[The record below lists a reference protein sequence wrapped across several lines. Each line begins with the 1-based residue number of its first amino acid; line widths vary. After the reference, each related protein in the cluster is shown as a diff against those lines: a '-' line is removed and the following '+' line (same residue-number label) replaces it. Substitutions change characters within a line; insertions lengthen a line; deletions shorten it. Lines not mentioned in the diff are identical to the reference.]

1 MYMSRF
7 TKILTILCVAMLQS
21 IAGAAGI
28 LTFGESEIH
37 ADGSGWVDVM
47 WESDETLVGLQ
58 FDLTNITLSS
68 LEGGL
73 TEKLGWG
80 LDHNSFRIIGYA
92 LGPSTYILPQ
102 ENAAVLFRI
111 HFEHVEADVAFEEV
125 LFVNDSVKQ
134 IKVDSSDVFVIGGSC
149 EADINGDAEVNVSD
163 LLSVVGEW
171 GQSNVPSDINQDGVV
186 NVTDLLLVVDAW
198 GPC

>member
-1 MYMSRF
+1 MSLFSKYF
-7 TKILTILCVAMLQS
+7 TLFCIFALQS
-21 IAGAAGI
+21 VANATGI

>member
-1 MYMSRF
+1 MSTF
-7 TKILTILCVAMLQS
+7 TKLFIFVCIAALHSVAS
-21 IAGAAGI
+21 ATGI
-28 LTFGESEIH
+28 VSFGESEVN

-73 TEKLGWG
+73 TEKFGWG
-80 LDHNSFRIIGYA
+80 LSHNTFRVIGYA
-92 LGPSTYILPQ
+92 LGPSTYIPPQ
-102 ENAAVLFRI
+102 ADESLLFRMN
-111 HFEHVEADVAFEEV
+111 FANVAGDVAFEEV

-134 IKVDSSDVFVIGGSC
+134 IKVDSSDVFVVNNSC
-149 EADINGDAEVNVSD
+149 IADLNGDGVVNITELLQVVS
-163 LLSVVGEW
+163 EW
-171 GQSNVPSDINQDGVV
+171 GQSDVPADINQDGIV
-186 NVTDLLLVVDAW
+186 NVTDLLLIMDSW